1 MNCFTRRENFVKK
14 YVHKKNNRNKNIYSV
29 SKQGSTK
36 RKWHE
41 FQLVLWKSSYVALA
55 FCFPMPTYSPLR
67 YLPSKKLFLSHTIP
81 VLRCTDRDQNDLLL
95 LPDYG
100 RTGSL
105 LCFLGY
111 STFNPNCFFTLFA
124 RLRSPCKLCLPSHTL
139 TTVSMKR
146 RRCISL
152 TNYSHGKGLK
162 PPNIVRFFLFRSGR
176 SSFDQCTGREKNYWL
191 RTIMSKRTTTLL
203 RLFQVSVNTNLQ
215 NKI

>member
-1 MNCFTRRENFVKK
+1 
-14 YVHKKNNRNKNIYSV
+14 
-29 SKQGSTK
+29 
-36 RKWHE
+36 
-41 FQLVLWKSSYVALA
+41 
-55 FCFPMPTYSPLR
+55 MPTYSPLR
-67 YLPSKKLFLSHTIP
+67 YLHSKKLFLSHTIP

-100 RTGSL
+100 GTGSL

-162 PPNIVRFFLFRSGR
+162 PPI
-176 SSFDQCTGREKNYWL
+176 SSDSFCSEVAEAVLISVLDAK
-191 RTIMSKRTTTLL
+191 KTTDCGPECRNGQLHC
-203 RLFQVSVNTNLQ
+203 
-215 NKI
+215 